1 MSRVERFLAELRG
14 DFDLPVTAL
23 TATANRT
30 VHAGLREGVFGLAPD
45 APGGPV
51 GEAAEEQAGTLLTV
65 RENPIRPELAIFR
78 RSIRAAGPA
87 ITAGLAEEV
96 LDVVEDHAIFYCLTV
111 KEVVALHA
119 HDANTSVKA
128 GVLVRR
134 FHGGPTEVEK
144 SAVMTEFREAP
155 RKGEE
160 GFAPLIV
167 VATRGA
173 FGLGINRPDVRTVFC
188 VSAPTDLAALY
199 QQVGRGGRVT
209 PRARLPPAVM

>member
-1 MSRVERFLAELRG
+1 MRQA
-14 DFDLPVTAL
+14 AQ
-23 TATANRT
+23 
-30 VHAGLREGVFGLAPD
+30 
-45 APGGPV
+45 V
-51 GEAAEEQAGTLLTV
+51 GEAAEEQTGALLTV

-119 HDANTSVKA
+119 HLREYLGEA
-128 GVLVRR
+128 GVRVRR
-134 FHGGPTEVEK
+134 FHGRLTEVEK
-144 SAVMTEFREAP
+144 SAVMTQFREAP

-167 VATRGA
+167 VATSA

-199 QQVGRGGRVT
+199 QQVGRGGRDAAGKTAAGRDVVG
-209 PRARLPPAVM
+209 ADLPDPAGTGEALVGYGRRQDSG